1 MALLLDEAHW
11 HWRGRMWC
19 HLVSDHSLDEL
30 HAFAE
35 WIGVPRRAF
44 QGDHYDIPEEA
55 RPVAIEEGALVV
67 TSREIVLALYAAG
80 MRHRPADR
88 RPSPARERRESP
100 AHHHSPAF
108 TLERVAPAP
117 GFPSNR
123 LPFRG

>member
-11 HWRGRMWC
+11 HWRGRWWC
-19 HLVSDHSLDEL
+19 HLVSDHSLSEL

-44 QGDHYDIPEEA
+44 QGDHYDIPDEA

-80 MRHRPADR
+80 LRLRPEQRSGVLRSGTA
-88 RPSPARERRESP
+88 
-100 AHHHSPAF
+100 
-108 TLERVAPAP
+108 T
-117 GFPSNR
+117 G
-123 LPFRG
+123 